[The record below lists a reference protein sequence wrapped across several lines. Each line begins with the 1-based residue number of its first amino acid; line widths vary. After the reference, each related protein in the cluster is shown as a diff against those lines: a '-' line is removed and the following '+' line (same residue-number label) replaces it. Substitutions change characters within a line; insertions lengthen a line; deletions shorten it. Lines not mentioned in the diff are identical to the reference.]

1 LRRAATAAVLVAGGL
16 AVLLLPAL
24 ASDETAASRH
34 PGLALLLEEPL
45 SFPALTLE
53 DLDRLWTVWEPAERE
68 RAAGLDRDARRRM
81 AFARYGWVERG
92 EGSEPLPL
100 GYVAKDGKLYPN
112 CLSCHG
118 GRVAGQVI
126 PGLANSFQ
134 DLMTLVEDLA
144 ALRALERDADPEAAR
159 AGATLGFPL
168 SFVRGLTNATQ
179 FSILLGAMRDEN
191 LELRMSG
198 PSQEY
203 VHHSIDAPAW
213 WQYPRKRR
221 IYWDGMAPKT
231 PRTLMQFTMAP
242 GLPGER
248 IRSWEPQFEVI
259 EAYLAQLEAPAYPFP
274 VDDVLAARGRA
285 VFEATCTECHGAYGE
300 GGEYPNRVVPWER
313 VGTDPLRL
321 DAISDES
328 KRRYNRSWFSSYG
341 EHPVRLGADGYVAPP
356 LDGVWATAPYFHNG
370 SSPTLWHV
378 LHPDRRPAVW
388 RRIDDG
394 GVEGFDRERVGL
406 SIETRDAVPDGLSR
420 RELRAWYDAALP
432 GHSTAGHRFADPLAE
447 EDREALLEYLKT
459 L

>member
-1 LRRAATAAVLVAGGL
+1 MSTSPRRRTILVC
-16 AVLLLPAL
+16 AL
-24 ASDETAASRH
+24 AALAGIPLLGAH
-34 PGLALLLEEPL
+34 PGLELLLEEPL

-68 RAAGLDRDARRRM
+68 RAAGLDRDARRRL
-81 AFARYGWVERG
+81 AFERYGWIER
-92 EGSEPLPL
+92 EGAGEPLPL
-100 GYVAKDGKLYPN
+100 GYVAAQGRLYPN

-118 GRVAGQVI
+118 GRVAGQVV

-144 ALRALERDADPEAAR
+144 ALRAQDRGGDPEAAR

-168 SFVRGLTNATQ
+168 NFVRGTTNATQ
-179 FSILLGAMRDEN
+179 FSILLGAMRDEH
-191 LELRMSG
+191 LDLRMSG
-198 PSQEY
+198 PSQEF

-213 WQYPRKRR
+213 WQYARKRR

-242 GLPGER
+242 GLSGER
-248 IRSWEPQFEVI
+248 IRAWEPQFEII
-259 EAYLAQLEAPAYPFP
+259 EAYLAQLEPPDYPFP
-274 VDDVLAARGRA
+274 VDAELAAKGSK
-285 VFEATCTECHGAYGE
+285 VFAATCTECHGAYGE
-300 GGEYPNRVVPWER
+300 GGEYPNRAVPWER

-328 KRRYNRSWFSSYG
+328 KRRYNRSWFSDYG
-341 EHPVRLGADGYVAPP
+341 EHPVRLGAEGYVAPP
-356 LDGVWATAPYFHNG
+356 LDGVWATAPYLHNG

-388 RRIDDG
+388 RRTDDG
-394 GVEGFDRERVGL
+394 GVDGFDRERVGL
-406 SIETRDAVPDGLSR
+406 GIETRDEVPAGLSR
-420 RELRAWYDAALP
+420 RQRRAWFDGSLP
-432 GHSTAGHRFADPLAE
+432 GHSTAGHRFADPLS
-447 EDREALLEYLKT
+447 EDERRALLEYLKT